1 MLAGGKIPPVKTRAD
16 WRLSLDQ
23 LGKLTEVLEKCDA
36 GQGKGQSYHD
46 YLLGLVA
53 LTGKKQ
59 RNMRALDLIEEN
71 RRQEKGG
78 ENFQVDTLAEKV
90 KVNAEFEL
98 SPVFLRVP
106 AVWMQ
111 VKNQGTNYKI
121 RGQYSYME
129 GGA

>member
-1 MLAGGKIPPVKTRAD
+1 M
-16 WRLSLDQ
+16 
-23 LGKLTEVLEKCDA
+23 
-36 GQGKGQSYHD
+36 
-46 YLLGLVA
+46 
-53 LTGKKQ
+53 TGKKQ